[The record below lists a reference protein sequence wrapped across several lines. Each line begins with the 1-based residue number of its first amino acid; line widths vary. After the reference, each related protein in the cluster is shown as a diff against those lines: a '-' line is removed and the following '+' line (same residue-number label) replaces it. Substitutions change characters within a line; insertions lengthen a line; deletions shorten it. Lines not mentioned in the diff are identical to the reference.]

1 MKSFVNGVLKAVGF
15 IVVGILAFYLVVF
28 LTGWF

>member
-1 MKSFVNGVLKAVGF
+1 MNGFLNAILKAVAF

-28 LTGWF
+28 FTGWF

>member
-1 MKSFVNGVLKAVGF
+1 MNGFLNGIMKAVGF

-28 LTGWF
+28 LTGWI

>member
-1 MKSFVNGVLKAVGF
+1 MNGFLYGILKAVGF
-15 IVVGILAFYLVVF
+15 IVLGILAFYLVVF